1 MGFWVNKGRMD
12 RETAVLVQRTII
24 IWWTRGGRVGGY
36 QTINLFAGL
45 LKQQYCRPLNNVY
58 VALCR
63 YFHSSSNGVGGCQS
77 PGHCWNLMDHS
88 GFLPGKL
95 YVCLWLV
102 PIPHNK
108 WRELQRNSKRE
119 SENCFIAFNLRNKL
133 ISSFSERMVHHGQ
146 FYDLRVVIRE
156 LCRFLWQSSSGI

>member
-1 MGFWVNKGRMD
+1 MGFWVNEGPMD
-12 RETAVLVQRTII
+12 RETALVQRRII
-24 IWWTRGGRVGGY
+24 IWWTRGGRVVGD
-36 QTINLFAGL
+36 QTINRFDGL

-88 GFLPGKL
+88 EFLPGKL
-95 YVCLWLV
+95 YVSLWLV
-102 PIPHNK
+102 PIPGTINGE
-108 WRELQRNSKRE
+108 ELQRKRE
-119 SENCFIAFNLRNKL
+119 NCLNAFNLRNKL
-133 ISSFSERMVHHGQ
+133 ISSFTERMVHHGQ
-146 FYDLRVVIRE
+146 FYDLRFVIRE